1 MLQLNSPDCIVRYNS
16 VKQSAV
22 FVRDFAI
29 WTMPGFVP
37 KVESATSPPGL
48 LQKVCCVPAPTA
60 PDDRPHRRTR
70 RDHETETAEDY
81 VEAIAATEAQTGKC
95 RVTDLAARF
104 GVSHVTV
111 IRTVARLEEEGL
123 VTTAPYQPIK
133 LTTAGTSLAERSRKR
148 HEIVYQFLLA
158 IGVDQATAALDAEGI
173 EHHVSPATLKK
184 FKELADKQ
192 RRRDA

>member
-1 MLQLNSPDCIVRYNS
+1 M
-16 VKQSAV
+16 
-22 FVRDFAI
+22 
-29 WTMPGFVP
+29 
-37 KVESATSPPGL
+37 
-48 LQKVCCVPAPTA
+48 PAPTS

-81 VEAIAATEAQTGKC
+81 VEAIADTEAQTGKC
-95 RVTDLAARF
+95 RVTDLATRF

-133 LTTAGTSLAERSRKR
+133 LTRAGTNLAQRSRRR

-173 EHHVSPATLKK
+173 EHHVSPTTLKK
-184 FKELADKQ
+184 FQELAEKL
-192 RRRDA
+192 RGE